1 MVSTCGK
8 AFASPR
14 GSRGPSSVLVGTAR
28 SPPPKLALFGAFR
41 SFGFRV
47 CFEFRDSC
55 SGLSEVQRTRPNW
68 LCLGS
73 FSKSTL
79 IPGSKMAKLGLFRRI
94 YPPRPPGFFRLVPIQ
109 SPGRQ
114 RGIVKLAWRWR
125 SGSARRTISKA
136 FGLEAATPVESRCQ
150 RAGLKNRSPS
160 IKGRNCTFFAK
171 KMENAAHPNTATPGR
186 NSNKKSLPCHPFSIP
201 KRCTFF
207 AKRRPL
213 CHFTRRGEVFP
224 CSCHR

>member
-114 RGIVKLAWRWR
+114 RGIVKLAWRWSNLVKER
-125 SGSARRTISKA
+125 GKKRRASTI
-136 FGLEAATPVESRCQ
+136 
-150 RAGLKNRSPS
+150 
-160 IKGRNCTFFAK
+160 GRNCTFFAK
-171 KMENAAHPNTATPGR
+171 KTANPAKPNRATLGR
-186 NSNKKSLPCHPFSIP
+186 SSNKKSFACHPDCLP
-201 KRCTFF
+201 KRCTNLTKS
-207 AKRRPL
+207 APISSNV
-213 CHFTRRGEVFP
+213 TREA
-224 CSCHR
+224 